1 MTPLFIDIETAPDK
15 ERTHLFDLPQVPET
29 LPETAE
35 LLAGAVT
42 DTEKFLGEY
51 GPCLSADYLDL
62 LVIAESQG
70 KRRSG
75 VFNAVDKARE
85 AFARQ
90 QTELSV
96 TPEYCRV
103 VALGSALGLTEE
115 PVAEVVG
122 LPCSLEADRIA
133 DERYILEEFWRLAEG
148 RNMVLVG
155 YNLLDFDL
163 RVIMVRSA
171 LLGVAPTRVLD
182 LKPWGKDCI
191 DLMKAR
197 FPMGKAMKLKQL
209 AKLYGLPVPVGDVDG
224 SMIAELIEADPAKVA
239 EYVCSDI
246 VVTRELY
253 RFYGGYFYAMAGAW

>member
-15 ERTHLFDLPQVPET
+15 DRLHLFDLPQAPEA
-29 LPETAE
+29 LPATAE
-35 LLAGAVT
+35 LLLDSVT
-42 DTEKFLGEY
+42 VIESWLGRY
-51 GPCLSADYLDL
+51 AAWVPADYLDL
-62 LVIAESQG
+62 LVINESAG
-70 KRRSG
+70 KKRTG
-75 VFNAVDKARE
+75 VFSAIDKARD
-85 AFARQ
+85 AAVRL

-103 VALGSALGLTEE
+103 VALGSAIGLQEE
-115 PVAEVVG
+115 PVAEVIG
-122 LPCSLEADRIA
+122 LPRSLEPDGIV
-133 DERYILEEFWRLAEG
+133 DEQYILKEFWRLAEG
-148 RNMVLVG
+148 RGMVLVG

-163 RVIMVRSA
+163 RVLMVRSA

-209 AKLYGLPVPVGDVDG
+209 ARLYGLPVPVGDVDG
-224 SMIAELIEADPAKVA
+224 SMIAELIEKDPAKVA

-246 VVTRELY
+246 VVTRALY
-253 RFYGGYFYAMAGAW
+253 RFYGGYFYAMAGGW

>member
-1 MTPLFIDIETAPDK
+1 MTVLFVDIETAPDK
-15 ERTHLFDLPQVPET
+15 GRMHLFDLPQAPET
-29 LPETAE
+29 LPEAAE

-62 LVIAESQG
+62 LVITESQG
-70 KRRSG
+70 KKRSG
-75 VFNAVDKARE
+75 VFNAVDKARD
-85 AFARQ
+85 AAARL

-103 VALGSALGLTEE
+103 VALGSALGLAEE

-122 LPCSLEADRIA
+122 LPRLIEADGVV
-133 DERYILEEFWRLAEG
+133 DERYILKEFWRLAEG
-148 RNMVLVG
+148 RGTVLVG

-163 RVIMVRSA
+163 RVLLVRSA
-171 LLGVAPTRVLD
+171 LLGIAPTRVFD

-209 AKLYGLPVPVGDVDG
+209 ARLYGLPVPVEDVDG
-224 SMIAELIEADPAKVA
+224 SMIAELIETDPAKVA

-246 VVTRELY
+246 VVTRALY
-253 RFYGGYFYAMAGAW
+253 RFYGGYFFATVGAW